1 MFKTFGGLVSSST
14 VRKSINALPAKDRP
28 KIVLV
33 AILQVGL
40 GFLDLLGIAAIG
52 VLGALT
58 VTGIASKEPGNRVQ
72 GVLEMIGISD
82 FSFQNQVAFLGA
94 SAAVLLIFRTI
105 FSIIII
111 RRIFFFLSYRGAV
124 LSSNLVSKFLSQNL
138 IQIQKKSTQE
148 TLFAL
153 TNGVSAVTLGIL
165 GNAATLL
172 SDASLLI
179 IITIGLVLVDPII
192 ALSSVLLFG
201 ALGLALYWTMNV
213 RAQQL
218 GETSAKL
225 SIKNSQKILEVL
237 ESFRESVVRNRRNF
251 YAKEIAKTRF
261 DYSHTLAEL
270 QFMPNMSKYVIES
283 GIVIGAVIIS
293 GIQFW
298 IQDAAH
304 AVATLSVFLA
314 SGTRIAP
321 AIMRLQQSAISIR
334 ANAGNAQS
342 TLDLLDSLKDIEPL
356 NIADDSL
363 FISHEGFSGNVKLTD
378 VSLCY
383 PAKDNL
389 ALNKVN
395 LEINFGESIAIVGP
409 SGAGKTSLVDV
420 LLGIL
425 VPDSGK
431 VLLSNVSPL
440 DAINK
445 WPGAIAYVPQDVT
458 MSNVTF
464 RENISLGYKQ
474 DKSNDYLIWEALK
487 ISHLE
492 EMVKDLPDGL
502 DTVVGE
508 RGSNISG
515 GQRQR
520 LGIARALFTKPKLL
534 VLDEATS
541 SLDGQTEAD
550 ISQAIQNLKG
560 NVTTVMIA
568 HRLSTVRNADK
579 VVYMES
585 GNIVAVGSFDEVRSK
600 VPGFDRQAQ
609 LMGL

>member
-1 MFKTFGGLVSSST
+1 MFKIFGGLVSSST

-33 AILQVGL
+33 SILQVGL

-94 SAAVLLIFRTI
+94 SAAILLIFRTI

-111 RRIFFFLSYRGAV
+111 KRIFFFLSSRGAV
-124 LSSNLVSKFLSQNL
+124 LSSELVSKFLSQNL
-138 IQIQKKSTQE
+138 IQVQKKSTQE
-148 TLFAL
+148 TLFGL
-153 TNGVSAVTLGIL
+153 THGVNAVTLGIL

-172 SDASLLI
+172 SDGSLLI
-179 IITIGLVLVDPII
+179 IITIGLLMVDPVI
-192 ALSSVLLFG
+192 ALSSVVLFG

-218 GETSAKL
+218 GEKSAKL
-225 SIKNSQKILEVL
+225 SIQSSQKILEVL

-251 YAKEIAKTRF
+251 YAKEIAKTRH

-270 QFMPNMSKYVIES
+270 QFMPSMSKYVIES

-298 IQDAAH
+298 LQDASH

-334 ANAGNAQS
+334 AHAGNAQS
-342 TLDLLDSLKDIEPL
+342 TLDLLDSLKNLEPL
-356 NIADDSL
+356 DIADDSL
-363 FISHEGFSGNVKLTD
+363 FIKHDGFSGNVKVSD

-383 PAKDNL
+383 PTKDNL
-389 ALNKVN
+389 ALNKVS
-395 LEINFGESIAIVGP
+395 LDINFGESIAIVGP

-425 VPDSGK
+425 VPDSGQ
-431 VLLSNVSPL
+431 VLLSNISPL

-458 MSNVTF
+458 ISNVTF

-487 ISHLE
+487 ISQLE
-492 EMVKDLPDGL
+492 EMVKDLPEGL
-502 DTVVGE
+502 DTIVGE

-520 LGIARALFTKPKLL
+520 LGIARAMFTKPKLL

-550 ISQAIQNLKG
+550 ISNAIQNLKG

-585 GNIVAVGSFDEVRSK
+585 GSILAVGSFEEVRSK
-600 VPGFDRQAQ
+600 VPDFDRQAQ

>member
-1 MFKTFGGLVSSST
+1 MSSST
-14 VRKSINALPAKDRP
+14 VRKSINALPARDRP
-28 KIVLV
+28 KIILV
-33 AILQVGL
+33 SILQIGL

-58 VTGIASKEPGNRVQ
+58 VTGIASKQPGNRVQ
-72 GVLEMIGISD
+72 GVLDMIGISNL
-82 FSFQNQVAFLGA
+82 SFQNQVAFLGA
-94 SAAVLLIFRTI
+94 SAAILLIFRTI

-111 RRIFFFLSYRGAV
+111 RRIFFFLSYRGAA
-124 LSSNLVSKFLSQNL
+124 LSSTLVLKFLSQNL
-138 IQIQKKSTQE
+138 IQVQKRSTQE

-172 SDASLLI
+172 SDGSLLI
-179 IITIGLVLVDPII
+179 IITIGLVMVDPII

-201 ALGLALYWTMNV
+201 ALGFALYWTMNV
-213 RAQQL
+213 RAQEL
-218 GETSAKL
+218 GETSARL
-225 SIKNSQKILEVL
+225 SIKSSQKILEVL

-251 YAKEIAKTRF
+251 YAKEIAKTRH
-261 DYSHTLAEL
+261 DYSHILAEL

-298 IQDAAH
+298 LQDAAH

-342 TLDLLDSLKDIEPL
+342 TLDLLDSLKNVEP
-356 NIADDSL
+356 IDSSDESL
-363 FISHEGFSGNVKLTD
+363 FTTHDGFIGSIKVTD

-383 PAKDNL
+383 PTKDNL
-389 ALNKVN
+389 ALNKVS
-395 LEINFGESIAIVGP
+395 LEMNFGESIAIVGP

-425 VPDSGK
+425 IPDSGQ
-431 VLLSNVSPL
+431 VQVSNISPL
-440 DAINK
+440 EAINK

-458 MSNVTF
+458 ISNATF

-474 DKSNDYLIWEALK
+474 EKSNDHLIWDALDV
-487 ISHLE
+487 SQLA
-492 EMVKDLPDGL
+492 EMVRELPNGL

-508 RGSNISG
+508 RGSNMSG

-520 LGIARALFTKPKLL
+520 LGIARAMFTKPKLL

-560 NVTTVMIA
+560 KVTTVMIA

-579 VVYMES
+579 VIYMEA
-585 GNIVAVGSFDEVRSK
+585 GNILAVGSFDEVRSK
-600 VPGFDRQAQ
+600 VPDFDRQAQ

>member
-1 MFKTFGGLVSSST
+1 MFKIFGGLVSSST

-33 AILQVGL
+33 SILQVGL

-94 SAAVLLIFRTI
+94 SAAILLIFRTI

-111 RRIFFFLSYRGAV
+111 KRIFFFLSSRGAV
-124 LSSNLVSKFLSQNL
+124 LSSELVSKFLSQNL
-138 IQIQKKSTQE
+138 IQVQKKSTQE
-148 TLFAL
+148 TLFGL
-153 TNGVSAVTLGIL
+153 THGVNAVTLGIL

-172 SDASLLI
+172 SDGSLLI
-179 IITIGLVLVDPII
+179 IITIGLLMVDPVI
-192 ALSSVLLFG
+192 ALSSVVLFG

-218 GETSAKL
+218 GEKSAKL
-225 SIKNSQKILEVL
+225 SIQSSQKILEVL

-251 YAKEIAKTRF
+251 YAKEIAKTRH

-270 QFMPNMSKYVIES
+270 QFMPSMSKYVIES

-298 IQDAAH
+298 LQDASH

-342 TLDLLDSLKDIEPL
+342 TLDLLDSLKDIKPL

-363 FISHEGFSGNVKLTD
+363 FIAHEGFTGNVNISD

-383 PAKDNL
+383 PTKDNL

-425 VPDSGK
+425 VPDSGQ

-458 MSNVTF
+458 ISNVTF

-474 DKSNDYLIWEALK
+474 DKNNDYLIWEALK
-487 ISHLE
+487 ISQLD
-492 EMVKDLPDGL
+492 EMVKDLPEGL
-502 DTVVGE
+502 DTIVGE

-520 LGIARALFTKPKLL
+520 LGIARAMFTKPKLL

-550 ISQAIQNLKG
+550 ISNAIQNLKG

-585 GNIVAVGSFDEVRSK
+585 GSILAVGSFEEVRSK
-600 VPGFDRQAQ
+600 VPDFDRQAQ